1 MGQLKKQ
8 FGGIMMNEQFKP
20 MFETF
25 TFKRGVELSNRL
37 MMAPMTNFA
46 SHENGEVSDVEL
58 AYYRER
64 SGGVGAVITA
74 CAYVTRDGKGFHG
87 EFGADSDTLTPS
99 LTRLAKTI
107 QGEGAKAILQI
118 FHGGR
123 MCPPEELPD
132 GQPVSASAVAPERNG
147 AATPRELTG
156 EEVEGI
162 IAAFGEAA
170 RRAIEAGF
178 DGVEIHGANTY
189 LIQQFFS
196 PPSNRR
202 TDKWGGTLEKR
213 MAFPLAVVDVVKK
226 TVEQHAKQP
235 FIIGY
240 RFSPEEIENPGITM
254 DDTLAVVDQLAE
266 RGLDYLHV
274 SVQDFWK
281 GSIRDE
287 DDTVSRVTIIQDR
300 VGHLVPVIGVGSLHT
315 PEDVVKAMET
325 GVALLALGRELIME
339 PNWVGKVRNGEEQ
352 TIRTTLSK
360 QDQETL
366 VVPDYLWKAI
376 MNTPGWFPVED

>member
-1 MGQLKKQ
+1 
-8 FGGIMMNEQFKP
+8 MNEQFQP
-20 MFETF
+20 MFQSF
-25 TFKRGVELSNRL
+25 AFKRGVELSNRV

-46 SHENGEVSDVEL
+46 SHENGEVSDEEL

-87 EFGADSDTLTPS
+87 EFGADSDAMIPS
-99 LTRLAKTI
+99 LARLAKTI

-123 MCPPEELPD
+123 MCPPEELSD

-147 AATPRELTG
+147 AVTPRELTG
-156 EEVEGI
+156 EEVEHI
-162 IAAFGEAA
+162 IAAFGDAT

-196 PPSNRR
+196 PHSNRR

-213 MAFPLAVVDVVKK
+213 MAFPLAIIDVVKK
-226 TVEQHAKQP
+226 TVEQHAKEP
-235 FIIGY
+235 FLIGY
-240 RFSPEEIENPGITM
+240 RFSPEETENPGITM
-254 DDTLAVVDQLAE
+254 EDTLALVDRLAE
-266 RGLDYLHV
+266 QELDYLHV

-287 DDTVSRVTIIQDR
+287 GDSASRVTIIQER
-300 VGHLVPVIGVGSLHT
+300 VGHLVPIIGVGSLHT
-315 PEDVVKAMET
+315 PNDVVKAMET
-325 GVALLALGRELIME
+325 GVPLVALGRELIME
-339 PNWVGKVRNGEEQ
+339 PNWVEKVKNGEEE

-360 QDQETL
+360 DDKDTL
-366 VVPDYLWKAI
+366 VVPDYLWNAI
-376 MNTPGWFPVED
+376 MNTPGWFPVEN